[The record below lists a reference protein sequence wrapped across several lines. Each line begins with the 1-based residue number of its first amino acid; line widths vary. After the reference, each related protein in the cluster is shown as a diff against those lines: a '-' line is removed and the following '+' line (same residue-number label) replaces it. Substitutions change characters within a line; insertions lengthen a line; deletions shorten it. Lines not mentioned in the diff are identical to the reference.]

1 VIALKIFKEIAM
13 SEEKEQLETP
23 VEEKVTEAPAEEEAP
38 KTDIA
43 GELQEFGHQ
52 LAAATKAVLA
62 SPEAQEAKTQLQKG
76 LDSLSKTINQL
87 ADHARETK
95 IGQKVESGVSDASS
109 SLKEKRVF
117 ETLADSVGK
126 ALHTVNQTIGQA
138 VEKTEERT
146 KAKATPQQIEVVVDE
161 EEAPAEAEE

>member
-1 VIALKIFKEIAM
+1 M

-23 VEEKVTEAPAEEEAP
+23 VEEEATEAPAKEGAP
-38 KTDIA
+38 QPDIA

-52 LAAATKAVLA
+52 LTAAAKAVLG

-87 ADHARETK
+87 SDHARETK
-95 IGQKVESGVSDASS
+95 IGQKVESGVSEASA
-109 SLKEKRVF
+109 SLKEKGVF
-117 ETLADSVGK
+117 ETLADSIGK
-126 ALHTVNQTIGQA
+126 ALHTVNQTLGQA

-146 KAKATPQQIEVVVDE
+146 KAKTAPQQIEVVVDE